1 MKLVKEKVKAT
12 SVDYVIE
19 IEYKSEVYQIVFWY
33 DIGENTYDNME
44 FVGEEPVKLYD
55 DEVEKIKQYALSVF
69 TTTDVFSRINEN
81 LLKRKYLQ
89 S

>member
-44 FVGEEPVKLYD
+44 FIGEEPIKLCD

-69 TTTDVFSRINEN
+69 KTTDVFSRINEK
-81 LLKRKYLQ
+81 LLKRKYL
-89 S
+89 

>member
-12 SVDYVIE
+12 SVDYVID

-33 DIGENTYDNME
+33 DIGENTYNNME
-44 FVGEEPVKLYD
+44 FVEYEPMKLRD

-69 TTTDVFSRINEN
+69 KTTDVFSRINEK
-81 LLKRKYLQ
+81 LLKRKYL
-89 S
+89 

>member
-12 SVDYVIE
+12 SVDYVID

-44 FVGEEPVKLYD
+44 FIGEEPMKLCD

-69 TTTDVFSRINEN
+69 KTTDVFSRINEK
-81 LLKRKYLQ
+81 LLKRKYL
-89 S
+89 